1 MLLLLV
7 LFGLACFFASF
18 GEARGIVPF
27 GVMFLMAF
35 VASCVLWQVFNH
47 WPGWSSHEFVIAFW
61 QMADAS
67 ALGGMIGYAAL
78 RKYVFT
84 QVNRR
89 R

>member
-35 VASCVLWQVFNH
+35 VAS
-47 WPGWSSHEFVIAFW
+47 GWSSHEFVIAFW